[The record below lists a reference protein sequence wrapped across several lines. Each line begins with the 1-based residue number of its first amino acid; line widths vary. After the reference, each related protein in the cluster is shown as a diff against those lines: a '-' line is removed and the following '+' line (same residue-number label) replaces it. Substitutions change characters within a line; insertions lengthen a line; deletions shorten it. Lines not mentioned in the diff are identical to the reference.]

1 MNSKIEIEI
10 KIIKILDELEKIYN
24 NETHPPI
31 LKHDEPLDGLI
42 LIILSQNTNDKNRDV
57 AFKNLKSEFKN
68 YDEIIAAGA
77 CELERVIK
85 YAGLAR
91 TKSIR
96 IINILEIIKK
106 DFGEYSLKKLKF
118 RDKNYIWNYLINLKG
133 VGAKTAN
140 CVLLFDFGLAAFPV
154 DTHIT
159 RITKRTGISEKNLT
173 PDEISVMLEKIIP
186 KKRFLGG
193 HINLIEHGRR
203 ICKAKKPLCEECKI
217 NWCCD
222 YFNLL

>member
-1 MNSKIEIEI
+1 MNNKIKI

-24 NETHPPI
+24 NEARPPVM
-31 LKHDEPLDGLI
+31 KHNDPLDGLI

-68 YDEIIAAGA
+68 YDEIITAGA
-77 CELERVIK
+77 GELERVIK
-85 YAGLAR
+85 YAGLAH

-106 DFGEYSLKKLKF
+106 DFGEYSLQKLKF
-118 RDKNYIWNYLINLKG
+118 HDKNHIWNYLINLKG

-140 CVLLFDFGLAAFPV
+140 CVLLFDFELPAFPV

-159 RITKRTGISEKNLT
+159 RIAKRTGLAEKNLA
-173 PDEISVMLEKIIP
+173 PDEISEMLEKIIP
-186 KKRFLGG
+186 EKRFLGG
-193 HINLIEHGRR
+193 HINLIEHGRK
-203 ICKAKKPLCEECKI
+203 ICKAQKPLCEKCKI
-217 NWCCD
+217 NSYCD
-222 YFNLL
+222 NFKLL

>member
-1 MNSKIEIEI
+1 MNNKIKI

-24 NETHPPI
+24 NEARPPVM
-31 LKHDEPLDGLI
+31 KHNDPLDGLI

-68 YDEIIAAGA
+68 YDEIITAGA
-77 CELERVIK
+77 GELERVIK
-85 YAGLAR
+85 YAGLAH

-106 DFGEYSLKKLKF
+106 DFGEYSLQKLKF
-118 RDKNYIWNYLINLKG
+118 HDKNHIWNYLINLKG

-140 CVLLFDFGLAAFPV
+140 CVLLFDFELPAFPV

-159 RITKRTGISEKNLT
+159 RITKRTGLAEKNLA
-173 PDEISVMLEKIIP
+173 PDEISEMLEKIIP
-186 KKRFLGG
+186 EKRFLGG
-193 HINLIEHGRR
+193 HINLIEHGRK
-203 ICKAKKPLCEECKI
+203 ICKAQKPLCEKCKI
-217 NWCCD
+217 NSYCD
-222 YFNLL
+222 NFKLL